1 MTNVALDRHPGD
13 RSARREY
20 DPEEVDALTQRAS
33 ELLDQLHEVMAEMS
47 ARLRTFSGDEDD
59 SP

>member
-1 MTNVALDRHPGD
+1 MAPDRRHPAD

-20 DPEEVDALTQRAS
+20 NAEEVDALTQRAS

-47 ARLRTFSGDEDD
+47 VRLRTFLGDEDN
-59 SP
+59 SR

>member
-1 MTNVALDRHPGD
+1 MAPDRPRGNG
-13 RSARREY
+13 SARRDYE
-20 DPEEVDALTQRAS
+20 PEEVDALTQRAS

-47 ARLRTFSGDEDD
+47 ARLRTFLGEEDN